1 MTDAAEEV
9 QRAATALVSAFGSS
23 DVNRYL
29 ACFREDATFLFHA
42 TDRPQASR
50 EEYRQEWASWVRD
63 DEFRVLG
70 CQSSGTHVQVLGDTA
85 VLTHAVHTTVSTRA
99 GREALRERETIV
111 FHREPS
117 GQWLAV
123 HEHLVPSPGGRD
135 SQETEG

>member
-1 MTDAAEEV
+1 VTDAAEEV
-9 QRAATALVSAFGSS
+9 RRAATALVSAFGSS

-63 DEFRVLG
+63 DEFHVLG

-85 VLTHAVHTTVSTRA
+85 VLTHAVHTTVRTRA

-117 GQWLAV
+117 GQ
-123 HEHLVPSPGGRD
+123 
-135 SQETEG
+135 

>member
-9 QRAATALVSAFGSS
+9 RRAATALVSAFGSN
-23 DVNRYL
+23 DVDRCL
-29 ACFREDATFLFHA
+29 ACFREDATFLFHT
-42 TDRPQASR
+42 TDRLLASR

-70 CQSSGTHVQVLGDTA
+70 CQTSDTHVQVLGDTA

-123 HEHLVPSPGGRD
+123 HEHLSPSPGTAG
-135 SQETEG
+135 